1 MSQAQWIVEVQQEEW
16 LYEIEARRIEDANE
30 VLHEMA
36 AVRDEEFRAEI
47 EAKYPI
53 LKGWK

>member
-1 MSQAQWIVEVQQEEW
+1 MSQAQFYQQKQQWAE
-16 LYEIEARRIEDANE
+16 LDDEAERIERANAA
-30 VLHEMA
+30 LQEMTA
-36 AVRDEEFRAEI
+36 ARDEEFRKEI